1 MGVQII
7 VDASPE
13 IVSRALGKF
22 AEYCEI
28 FPMGQNRSGLSI
40 PTKVCGEQNEEWLR
54 ERLLG
59 LTYYDLYAGKWI
71 TSSESEP

>member
-7 VDASPE
+7 VDAPPE
-13 IVSRALGKF
+13 IVSRALGEL

-40 PTKVCGEQNEEWLR
+40 PTKVYDEPDEEWLR
-54 ERLLG
+54 ERLPG
-59 LTYYDLYAGKWI
+59 LTYYDLYAGEWI
-71 TSSESEP
+71 TSSES

>member
-7 VDASPE
+7 IDAPPE
-13 IVSRALGKF
+13 IVSRALSEL

-28 FPMGQNRSGLSI
+28 FPMGQNRNGLSI
-40 PTKVCGEQNEEWLR
+40 PTKVYGERDEEWLR

-59 LTYYDLYAGKWI
+59 LTYYDLYAGEWVS
-71 TSSESEP
+71 SSEP